1 MATASRALFRDLG
14 VQVVVSGG
22 QTLNPSTAELLAA
35 VERANANHVVL
46 LPGNKNIIPVAE
58 QVDALTAKTVRV
70 VPTRSM
76 PEGLAALDGLRPRGR
91 RPGQRAADAPGRRG
105 GRHRRGDPGGSGVQH
120 AGRRVAEGDWLG
132 IVRGD
137 GIVAIGG
144 DVTHARGDAR
154 VARARADLGDAQE
167 HSS

>member
-1 MATASRALFRDLG
+1 M
-14 VQVVVSGG
+14 
-22 QTLNPSTAELLAA
+22 LAA
-35 VERANANHVVL
+35 VERANAGHVVL

-91 RPGQRAADAPGRRG
+91 RARQRAADAPGRRG
-105 GRHRRGDPGGSGVQH
+105 HRHRRGDPGGALLEDA
-120 AGRRVAEGDWLG
+120 AGPVDEGDWMG

-144 DVTHARGDAR
+144 DVAAATKALLEHLIERGSA
-154 VARARADLGDAQE
+154 
-167 HSS
+167 S